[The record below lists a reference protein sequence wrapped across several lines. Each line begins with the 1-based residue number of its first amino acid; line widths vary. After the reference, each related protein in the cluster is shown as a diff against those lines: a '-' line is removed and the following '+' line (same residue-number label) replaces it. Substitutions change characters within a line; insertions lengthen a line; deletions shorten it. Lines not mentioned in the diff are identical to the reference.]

1 MMLSRRVAER
11 RLAKVTVV
19 CVDIDVLTRNNVTL
33 SGQDDGQPMVF
44 AHGYGCDQNMWRFVA
59 PAFAGRYRTTLFDFV
74 GAGDSDRSAY
84 DPQRYGS
91 LEGYAADVLDVLRAL
106 DARDVIFVGHSV
118 SAMIGVLA
126 AAREPY
132 RFAALVMVA
141 PSPRY
146 IDDEG
151 YVGGFTRTDIEDLLA
166 SLDRNY
172 LGWSSTMAPVI
183 MGNADRPELGAE
195 LTASFC
201 RTDPEIA
208 KRFARATFL
217 SDNRADLAAVNL
229 PALVL
234 QCSDDP
240 IAPDSVGEY
249 VHARIQGSTLVK
261 LRATG
266 HCPNLSAPAETV
278 AAIAAFLT
286 KVPGLSEVPG
296 PGPAG
301 SPRAP

>member
-1 MMLSRRVAER
+1 M
-11 RLAKVTVV
+11 VV

-33 SGQDDGQPMVF
+33 SGQDDGQLMVF

-59 PAFAGRYRTTLFDFV
+59 PAFADRYRTVLFDFV
-74 GAGDSDRSAY
+74 GAGDSDQSAY
-84 DPQRYGS
+84 DPQRYS
-91 LEGYAADVLDVLRAL
+91 DLEGYAADVLDVVRAL

-126 AAREPY
+126 AAREPD
-132 RFAALVMVA
+132 RFAALVLVA

-146 IDDEG
+146 INDDG
-151 YVGGFTRTDIEDLLA
+151 YVGGFTETDIEDLLA
-166 SLDRNY
+166 ALDRNY

-217 SDNRADLAAVNL
+217 SDNRADLAAVHL

-249 VHARIQGSTLVK
+249 VHAQIPGSTLVK

-278 AAIAAFLT
+278 AAIAAFLS
-286 KVPGLSEVPG
+286 KVPGLSKVPD
-296 PGPAG
+296 PGPAV
-301 SPRAP
+301 PRVP